1 MSSRDRILK
10 KVRDRAAGLPGRQDE
25 ASLRRRMAEHRPNLI
40 PSRADLPEPER
51 LELFLAKCAE
61 LGVTVDRV
69 GASEHV
75 PEAVAGW
82 LKQHNLP
89 TRLRLAPAEAV
100 AGLPWDRAPMLE
112 TETGAADIDDAVS
125 VTPAAAAIAETGTL
139 VLTSGEATPATL
151 NFVPDNHVV
160 VLRRDQVV
168 RAMEDAFAG
177 IRENF
182 GDGVMP
188 RTVNMIS
195 GASRTGDVEQK
206 IVMGAHGPR
215 RLHIVLVDGDG

>member
-10 KVRDRAAGLPGRQDE
+10 KVRDRAAGLPGRQD
-25 ASLRRRMAEHRPNLI
+25 ADTLARRMAGHRPGLI
-40 PSRADLPEPER
+40 PARADLPEPER

-69 GASEHV
+69 GGTDMA
-75 PEAVAGW
+75 PEAIAAW

-89 TRLRLAPAEAV
+89 TALRVSPSAEV

-112 TETGAADIDDAVS
+112 VQTGAAEIADQVG

-139 VLTSGEATPATL
+139 VMTSGGDTPATL

-160 VLRRDQVV
+160 VLRRSQVV
-168 RAMEDAFAG
+168 RAMEDAFALV
-177 IRENF
+177 REQF
-182 GDGVMP
+182 GEGKMP

-215 RLHIVLVDGDG
+215 RLHIVLVDDGE